1 MTTATMTDA
10 RSWDDAAT
18 WERHLRALMAKLGT
32 WEIAYRNRD
41 LSDWLTERSADYAAY
56 RLDRDMHERYEADE
70 RRLHAEGGGDAAPWR
85 YCRCSNCGAVNL
97 DPIIRTSEEAPV

>member
-1 MTTATMTDA
+1 MTTHAIPDA
-10 RSWDDAAT
+10 RSWAEAAT
-18 WERHLRALMAKLGT
+18 WERPLRPTLAKPGT

-70 RRLHAEGGGDAAPWR
+70 RRLHAEGDGDAAPWR